1 MMMSEILPDE
11 ADWTETETEVEIEVE
26 DLVPKSHWDLEA
38 ILDGRDTGEPKK
50 RKIKKKVKK
59 KVKRKPKPKPPTPP
73 PRRITP
79 SPPPKPK
86 TPPPPPKPKTPEPSP
101 EPPMQMVYVEECCI
115 TVNEEDDSGTGMGD
129 DGLGDDD
136 GLGGDGGDGGDSGAD
151 TGDETGFS
159 EVEIQMA
166 DESEAAPG
174 TMRSVS
180 QWRGGDWR
188 ENTAPGRSGAMPLA
202 LHDSSLFQRRKD
214 SVRKQDAID
223 RSIMSNLANAMCTRC
238 RGGFGPYEKMVNS
251 NGELY
256 HEKCF
261 VCAQCFQP
269 FPDGLFYEYEG
280 RKYCEHDFHMLYAP
294 CCGQCGEF
302 VIGRVI
308 KAMNNNWHPDC
319 FTCHTCHAPLADTGF
334 VKNAGRAL
342 CRPCNA
348 RERAS
353 GLGKYICQKC
363 HQMIEDKHL
372 IFKSEPYHPYHF
384 NCHHCGKE
392 LTEVAR
398 ELRGELYCLPCHDKM
413 GIPICGACRRPIETR
428 VVNALGK
435 QWHVEHFVCAKCEKP
450 FLGHRHYERKGLAY
464 CETHYNQLFGDVCYQ
479 CNKVITGD
487 VVSALNKSWCVACFA
502 CSICDQKLTLKS
514 RFIEVDMRPV
524 CKKCYEKLPTE
535 LKKRLKT

>member
-1 MMMSEILPDE
+1 MMMDEILPDE
-11 ADWTETETEVEIEVE
+11 ADWTETDTEVEIEVE

-86 TPPPPPKPKTPEPSP
+86 TPPPPPKPKTPPPPKPKTPSP
-101 EPPMQMVYVEECCI
+101 EPIVYFEETI
-115 TVNEEDDSGTGMGD
+115 TLNEEDDSGTGMGD
-129 DGLGDDD
+129 DGMGDDD
-136 GLGGDGGDGGDSGAD
+136 GMGAGDGGDSGAD

-159 EVEIQMA
+159 EVEIQMEA

-180 QWRGGDWR
+180 QWRGGDW
-188 ENTAPGRSGAMPLA
+188 S
-202 LHDSSLFQRRKD
+202 
-214 SVRKQDAID
+214 
-223 RSIMSNLANAMCTRC
+223 SIMSNLANAMCTRC

-269 FPDGLFYEYEG
+269 FPDGLFYEFEG

-464 CETHYNQLFGDVCYQ
+464 CETHYNQLFGDVCYC

-502 CSICDQKLTLKS
+502 CSICDQKLTLNTK
-514 RFIEVDMRPV
+514 FLEFDMKPV
-524 CKKCYEKLPTE
+524 CKACFVKFPME
-535 LKKRLKT
+535 LKKRYK